1 MIRKLTLALA
11 VSTIAISAT
20 ALPNAAMAQAKPAPV
35 ADLVKKVDI
44 PFEKF
49 TLPNGLT
56 VLVNEDR
63 KAPIVAVS
71 IWYGVGSKHEPKG
84 QTGFA
89 HLFEHIMFNGSE
101 NAPGDYFNYTKQI
114 GATDLNGT
122 TWLDR
127 TNYFQTVP
135 TSALESALFLES
147 DRMGH
152 LLGGLTEEA
161 VKNQIGVVSNEKRQG
176 DNQPFGLVGYAQS
189 QNLFPVGHPY
199 HHSTIGSLE
208 DLAAADIED
217 FKKWFKDY
225 YGPNNSV
232 LVLAGDINAATA
244 KPLVE
249 KWFGDIARGPDVPA
263 VNAPIPTLEA
273 AKKVVLKDKVPFTR
287 IYRHWVVPGLA
298 DPEFTALRAGA
309 SVLGGLASSRL
320 DNILVRKEQSAV
332 GVTSF
337 VLPFVHGSLFWVSVD
352 VKPGGDAAAVGARLD
367 ELMADFIKNG
377 PTADEVQRVASSEAA
392 QRIDGLEQVG
402 GFDGKATALAE
413 GQLYTGDPAYYKT
426 ELERLAA
433 LKPET
438 ITAAMQK
445 WLTRPV
451 LEIVVEP
458 GEREAYQEVAAGS
471 GAASGGFLAAPAF
484 YMPPGSDHHSGITAF
499 QGGDRS
505 KMPAPGNTPNVDFPT
520 VEEGK
525 LKNGIKVYFAKR
537 NAVPSV
543 RIALSFD
550 AGYAADPVDKRGL
563 AAMMNTLLM
572 EGTTKLSA
580 TQLAETEERL
590 GADVNVYSTQDRTV
604 ASLRAVKP
612 NLKSSLS
619 LLADVVKNPA
629 FAQSEIDRVRV
640 QQLTRIQGEIA
651 QPQGIA
657 SRKLPGLIYGA
668 AHPYGGPQ
676 SGSGNP
682 DAVQSLTRDDLTAFH
697 GAWLHPAKAEIF
709 VVGDTSLK
717 EITKLLNAEFGKWKP
732 KIQPAPAKAFNV
744 ALPEQAGRI
753 LLVDRPNSPQSMI
766 MGGQV
771 LDAKG
776 SDDLFTFRAANDVF
790 GGDFTARLN
799 MDLRETKGWSYG
811 SYAQLPGRVDRM
823 AFGIVAPVQ
832 TNQTGPSLSA
842 VLGHLKDMTGD
853 KGVTVAERDLTVGG
867 NILELPGSYEQSN
880 AVLAQMQND
889 RLNNRPFNY
898 VETLADRY
906 RTLTPAEMD
915 AAFKAKV
922 SADKFTWLIVGDAA
936 KVKPQLES
944 IGLPIEMVADDA
956 TKTAANMSVNGNSA
970 TCPTKER
977 NADMAAVD
985 GNYDVTIKSPMGDQ
999 KSVFTVTSDGATFTG
1014 KMAGALGSMDVKDG
1028 AVDGNTLTWKMD
1040 MTVPMPMTLEG
1051 TATVDGDNITG
1062 DVKAG
1067 AFGSM
1072 ALSGCR
1078 AG

>member
-11 VSTIAISAT
+11 FSST
-20 ALPNAAMAQAKPAPV
+20 ALSGVAMAQTQPAPV
-35 ADLVKKVDI
+35 ADLVKQVNI
-44 PFEKF
+44 PYEKF
-49 TLPNGLT
+49 TLDNGLT
-56 VLVNEDR
+56 VLVHEDR

-101 NAPGDYFNYTKQI
+101 NAPGDYFQYTKKI

-135 TSALESALFLES
+135 TNALESALFLES

-152 LLGGLTEEA
+152 LLGGMTEEA

-176 DNQPFGLVGYAQS
+176 DNQPFGMVEYAQS
-189 QNLFPVGHPY
+189 ENLFPKGHPY

-208 DLAAADIED
+208 DLAAAKFDD
-217 FKKWFKDY
+217 FKQWFKDY

-232 LVLAGDINAATA
+232 LVLAGDVNAAQA

-249 KWFGDIARGPDVPA
+249 KWFGDIAKGRDVPP

-273 AKKVVLKDKVPFTR
+273 PKKVVLKDKVPFTR
-287 IYRHWVVPGLA
+287 LYRHWVVPGLA

-320 DNILVRKEQSAV
+320 DNILVREEQSAV
-332 GVTSF
+332 GVTAF
-337 VLPFVHGSLFWVSVD
+337 ILPFVHGSLFWVSAD
-352 VKPGGDAAAVGARLD
+352 VKPGGDAAAVGKRLD

-392 QRIDGLEQVG
+392 QRIDGLEQIG
-402 GFDGKATALAE
+402 GFGGKAVALAE
-413 GQLYTGDPAYYKT
+413 GQLYTGDPEYYKK
-426 ELERLAA
+426 ELQRLAA

-458 GEREAYQEVAAGS
+458 GEREAYQEVPGGAG
-471 GAASGGFLAAPAF
+471 AIRTGGLTSPAF
-484 YMPPGSDHHSGITAF
+484 YMPPGSDIDTGVTAF
-499 QGGDRS
+499 QGADRS
-505 KMPAPGNTPNVDFPT
+505 KMPAPGSTPNVDFPT
-520 VEEGK
+520 VEEGR
-525 LKNGIKVYFAKR
+525 LKNGIKVFFAR
-537 NAVPSV
+537 RAAVPSV
-543 RIALSFD
+543 RVAVSFD
-550 AGYAADPVDKRGL
+550 AGYAADPVEKRGL
-563 AAMMNTLLM
+563 ASMLNTMMS
-572 EGTTKLSA
+572 EGTTTLTA

-590 GADVNVYSTQDRTV
+590 GADVNVNSSQDRTI
-604 ASLRAVKP
+604 ASVRAVKP
-612 NLKSSLS
+612 NLAASLA

-629 FAQSEIDRVRV
+629 LAEKDIERVRV
-640 QQLTRIQGEIA
+640 QQLTRIAGENT

-657 SRKLPGLIYGA
+657 ARKLPAMIYGE

-676 SGSGNP
+676 TGSGNP
-682 DAVQSLTRDDLTAFH
+682 DAVQALTKADLAAFH
-697 GAWLHPAKAEIF
+697 GAWIHPSKAEIF
-709 VVGDTSLK
+709 VVGDTTLK
-717 EITKLLNAEFGKWKP
+717 EITKLLNKQFGNWKP
-732 KIQPAPAKAFNV
+732 KTKAAPAKAFN
-744 ALPEQAGRI
+744 LPIPEQKGRI
-753 LLVDRPNSPQSMI
+753 VLVDRPNSPQSLI
-766 MGGQV
+766 NGAQV
-771 LDAKG
+771 LNAKG
-776 SDDLFTFRAANDVF
+776 SDDLVNFRAGNDVF

-811 SYAQLPGRVDRM
+811 AGSQIPSRVDRI
-823 AFGIVAPVQ
+823 AFGIFAPVQ
-832 TNQTGPSLSA
+832 TNQTGPSLA
-842 VLGHLKDMTGD
+842 AIQGHLKDFTGD
-853 KGVTVAERDLTVGG
+853 KGTTPEERDLTVNG
-867 NILELPGSYEQSN
+867 NILELPGSYEQSA
-880 AVLAQMQND
+880 AVMGQMQAD
-889 RLNNRPFNY
+889 RLYNRPFTY
-898 VETLADRY
+898 VETLAERY
-906 RTLTPAEMD
+906 RKLTPADMD

-922 SADKFTWLIVGDAA
+922 DPSKFTWLVVGDAA

-944 IGLPIEMVADDA
+944 LGLPIEMAAEAA
-956 TKTAANMSVNGNSA
+956 TKTAANTSVTSNNA

-985 GNYDVTIKSPMGDQ
+985 GDWDVTVKSPMGDQ
-999 KSVFTVTSDGATFTG
+999 KSVLTVNSDGGSFSG
-1014 KMAGALGSMDVKDG
+1014 KMAGSLGSMDIANG
-1028 AVDGNTLTWKMD
+1028 TVDGNTLSWKMD
-1040 MTVPMPMTLEG
+1040 MTVPMPMTLEA
-1051 TATVDGDNITG
+1051 TATVDGDNISG
-1062 DVKAG
+1062 EVKAG

-1072 ALSGCR
+1072 GLTGCR
-1078 AG
+1078 KS

>member
-11 VSTIAISAT
+11 ASSIAISG
-20 ALPNAAMAQAKPAPV
+20 AAIAQTKPAPV
-35 ADLVKKVDI
+35 ADLVKQVNI

-71 IWYGVGSKHEPKG
+71 IWYGVGSKNEPKG

-101 NAPGDYFNYTKQI
+101 NAPGDYFQYTKQI

-135 TSALESALFLES
+135 TAALESALFLES

-176 DNQPFGLVGYAQS
+176 DNQPFGLVEYAQS
-189 QNLFPVGHPY
+189 ENLFPVGHPY
-199 HHSTIGSLE
+199 HHNTIGSLE
-208 DLAAADIED
+208 DLAAAKLDD
-217 FKKWFKDY
+217 FKKWFRDY

-232 LVLAGDINAATA
+232 LVLSGDISAASA

-263 VNAPIPTLEA
+263 VNAPIPTLDA
-273 AKKVVLKDKVPFTR
+273 AKKVMLKDKVPFTR

-298 DPEFTALRAGA
+298 DPDFTALRAGA

-320 DNILVRKEQSAV
+320 DNILVRQEQSAV
-332 GVTSF
+332 GVTAF
-337 VLPFVHGSLFWVSVD
+337 VMPFVHGSLYWVSVD
-352 VKPGGDAAAVGARLD
+352 VKPGGDANAVGKRLN
-367 ELMADFIKNG
+367 ELMADFIKTG
-377 PTADEVQRVASSEAA
+377 PTADEVQRVVSSEAA

-402 GFDGKATALAE
+402 GFTGKATALAE
-413 GQLYTGDPAYYKT
+413 GQLYVGDPAYYKT
-426 ELERLAA
+426 ELDRLAA
-433 LKPET
+433 LTPET

-458 GEREAYQEVAAGS
+458 GEREAYQEVPGGAG
-471 GAASGGFLAAPAF
+471 AIRTGGLTAPAF
-484 YMPPGSDHHSGITAF
+484 YSPPGAELDIGITAF
-499 QGGDRS
+499 QGVDRS
-505 KMPAPGNTPNVDFPT
+505 KMPAPGPVANVDFPT
-520 VEEGK
+520 VEEGT

-543 RIALSFD
+543 RVAVSFD
-550 AGYAADPVDKRGL
+550 AGFAADPADKRGL
-563 AAMMNTLLM
+563 AAMLNTMLM
-572 EGTTKLSA
+572 EGTMTLNS

-590 GADVNVYSTQDRTV
+590 GADVNVYSTLDRTV
-604 ASLRAVKP
+604 ASLRTVKP
-612 NLKSSLS
+612 NLKASLS
-619 LLADVVKNPA
+619 LLGDVIKNPA
-629 FAQSEIDRVRV
+629 FADKEIERVRV

-651 QPQGIA
+651 QPQGVA
-657 SRKLPGLIYGA
+657 SRKLPALIYGA

-682 DAVQSLTRDDLTAFH
+682 DAVQALTRNDLASFH

-717 EITKLLNAEFGKWKP
+717 EITALLNKEFGNWKP
-732 KIQPAPAKAFNV
+732 KAQAAPAKAFTAAIPAAKSQIV
-744 ALPEQAGRI
+744 
-753 LLVDRPNSPQSMI
+753 LVDRPNSPQSI
-766 MGGQV
+766 ILGGTV

-811 SYAQLPGRVDRM
+811 SYSQLPSRADRIP
-823 AFGIVAPVQ
+823 FGISAPVQ
-832 TNQTGPSLSA
+832 TNQTGPSLA
-842 VLGHLKDMTGD
+842 AILGHLKDMTSD
-853 KGVTVAERDLTVGG
+853 KGVTTAERDLTANG
-867 NILELPGSYEQSN
+867 NILELPGSYEQSA

-889 RLNNRPFNY
+889 RLNKRPFNY

-906 RTLTPAEMD
+906 RALTPADMD
-915 AAFKAKV
+915 AAFKAKID
-922 SADKFTWLIVGDAA
+922 AGKFTWLIVGDAA

-944 IGLPIEMVADDA
+944 IGLPIEMAADDA
-956 TKTAANMSVNGNSA
+956 TKAAANTNVTSNNA

-985 GNYDVTIKSPMGDQ
+985 GDWDVTIKSPMGDQ
-999 KSVFTVTSDGATFTG
+999 KSVFTVTSDGGSFTG
-1014 KMAGALGSMDVKDG
+1014 KVAGALGSMDVKDG
-1028 AVDGNTLTWKMD
+1028 TVDGNTLAWKMD

-1051 TATVDGDNITG
+1051 SATVDGDNISG
-1062 DVKAG
+1062 EVKAG

-1072 ALSGCR
+1072 AMSGCR
-1078 AG
+1078 KV

>member
-11 VSTIAISAT
+11 VSSIALSGS
-20 ALPNAAMAQAKPAPV
+20 AMAQSKPAPV
-35 ADLVKKVDI
+35 ADLVKQVNI
-44 PFEKF
+44 PYQKF

-56 VLVNEDR
+56 VLVHEDR

-101 NAPGDYFNYTKQI
+101 NAPGDYFQYTKKI

-152 LLGGLTEEA
+152 LENGITEES

-176 DNQPFGLVGYAQS
+176 DNQPYGLVEYAQS
-189 QNLFPVGHPY
+189 ENLFPKGHPY

-208 DLAAADIED
+208 DLAAAKLDD
-217 FKKWFKDY
+217 FKKWFKNY

-232 LVLAGDINAATA
+232 LVLAGDIDAAQA
-244 KPLVE
+244 RPLVE
-249 KWFGDIARGPDVPA
+249 KWFGDIPRGPEVAP
-263 VNAPIPTLEA
+263 VNAPIPTLDA
-273 AKKVVLKDKVPFTR
+273 PKKIVLKDKIPSTR
-287 IYRHWVVPGLA
+287 IYRHWIVPGLA

-320 DNILVRKEQSAV
+320 DNVLVREEQSAV
-332 GVTSF
+332 GVTAF
-337 VLPFVHGSLFWVSVD
+337 VLPFVHGSLFWVHAD
-352 VKPGGDAAAVGARLD
+352 VKPGGDADALGKRLD

-392 QRIDGLEQVG
+392 ARIDGLEQIG
-402 GFDGKATALAE
+402 GFGGKAVALAE
-413 GQLYTGDPAYYKT
+413 GQLYTGDPEYYKK

-433 LKPET
+433 LKPAT
-438 ITAAMQK
+438 IAAAMQK

-458 GEREAYQEVAAGS
+458 GEREAYQEVPAGS
-471 GAASGGFLAAPAF
+471 GGIKTGGLSAPAF
-484 YMPPGSDHHSGITAF
+484 YIPPGSDLDTGITAF

-505 KMPAPGNTPNVDFPT
+505 KMPDPGVTPNVDFPT
-520 VEEGK
+520 VEEGT
-525 LKNGIKVYFAKR
+525 LKNGIKVFFAKR

-543 RIALSFD
+543 RVAVSFD
-550 AGYAADPVDKRGL
+550 AGYAADPVDKRGMASML
-563 AAMMNTLLM
+563 NTLLS
-572 EGTTKLSA
+572 EGTTTLTA

-590 GADVNVYSTQDRTV
+590 GADVNVNSSQDRTI
-604 ASLRAVKP
+604 ASVRAVKP
-612 NLKSSLS
+612 NLAASLA

-629 FAQSEIDRVRV
+629 LAEKDIERVRV
-640 QQLTRIQGEIA
+640 QQLTRIAGENA

-657 SRKLPGLIYGA
+657 SRKLPGIIYGKN
-668 AHPYGGPQ
+668 HPYGGPQ
-676 SGSGNP
+676 SGSG
-682 DAVQSLTRDDLTAFH
+682 DLAAIQSLTKAELAAFH
-697 GAWLHPAKAEIF
+697 AAWLHPQKAEIF

-717 EITKLLNAEFGKWKP
+717 EITALLNKEFGNWKP
-732 KIQPAPAKAFNV
+732 KAKAAPAKAFTSPI
-744 ALPEQAGRI
+744 PEQKGRI
-753 LLVDRPNSPQSMI
+753 ILVDRPNSPQSMI
-766 MGGQV
+766 LGGQV
-771 LDAKG
+771 LNAKG
-776 SDDLFTFRAANDVF
+776 SDDLVTFRAANDVF

-811 SYAQLPGRVDRM
+811 SYSQIPGRADRIP
-823 AFGIVAPVQ
+823 FGISAPVQ
-832 TNQTGPSLSA
+832 TNQTGPSLA
-842 VLGHLKDMTGD
+842 AILGHLKDVTGD
-853 KGVTVAERDLTVGG
+853 KGVTPEERDLTVNG
-867 NILELPGSYEQSN
+867 NILELPGSYEQSG
-880 AVLAQMQND
+880 AVMGQMQAD
-889 RLNNRPFNY
+889 RLYKRPFTY

-906 RTLTPAEMD
+906 RKLTPAEMD

-922 SADKFTWLIVGDAA
+922 DPGKFTWLVVGDAA
-936 KVKPQLES
+936 KVKSQLEAL
-944 IGLPIEMVADDA
+944 GLPIEMAAEDA
-956 TKTAANMSVNGNSA
+956 TTVAANTNVTNA

-985 GNYDVTIKSPMGDQ
+985 GDWDVTIKSPMGDQ
-999 KSVFTVTSDGATFTG
+999 KSVFTVNSDGSSFTG
-1014 KMAGALGSMDVKDG
+1014 KVAGALGSMDVKDG
-1028 AVDGNTLTWKMD
+1028 TVDGNTLTWKMD

-1051 TATVDGDNITG
+1051 SATVDGDNISG
-1062 DVKAG
+1062 EVKAG

-1072 ALSGCR
+1072 AMSGCR
-1078 AG
+1078 KA